1 MPENVQQQRAAHAD
15 FHIRSQSF
23 DEDARTVDIVYAT
36 STPVGRRSFREI
48 LEISE
53 TAIRTDRL
61 DTNNV
66 YLIWNHDVYSEK
78 PPVGR
83 VISYR
88 VEDGQAIATVR
99 LSDNPDN
106 AGVVADIQSGVI
118 RSVSVGYLIHGYSDA
133 TDEETG
139 VTTRTVT
146 SWEPYEISLTVIPA
160 DAAAGIRSDER
171 MSERLDAIETALRDA
186 IVQPHEPAP
195 AGANVETEDE
205 PAAERGD
212 ELETEEE
219 AAVPEDNAIQEAVAA
234 ERSRVRAIN
243 EMATR
248 HGLDDA
254 FVTQHVDAGSDID
267 AVRAAALDAIASR
280 VAPDVSTAAPSV
292 RIVRDE
298 RETLVQRAEAAL
310 VSRATGEAPSDEAR
324 EMRGLSLVEM
334 ARRFSGAGDSVSA
347 ARAVDEALTQRSGM
361 HSTSDF
367 AAVLGNTVAR
377 TLRNAY
383 DNAQRTF
390 EPFTRTVELADF
402 RPVTRVALGDAPKLE
417 KVAEGAEFTHGTIG
431 ETGESYAL
439 ASYGK
444 IVAVTRQAIVNDDL
458 SAFTRL
464 PSMYGARAAELEA
477 DLVYGVLSG
486 NAAMSDGK
494 ALFHSS
500 HGNVLTGGLDVDGLS
515 KVRALG
521 RKQVGIDGAKINVSF
536 ITLIVHPDDETAA
549 EKILGSIAPSSS
561 GEFNPF
567 VGRMTIV
574 ADPRVPEGF
583 WFAAANPSLTETIE
597 LGFLSGARG
606 VQTFTRDGWDVD
618 GVEVKARL
626 DVGAKAIDW
635 RGLARATKP
644 AA

>member
-1 MPENVQQQRAAHAD
+1 MPENQTQSRAAHAD
-15 FHIRSQSF
+15 FAVRSESF
-23 DEDARTVDIVYAT
+23 DESERTVEIVYAT
-36 STPVGRRSFREI
+36 GAEVGRRSFREV
-48 LEISE
+48 LVISPD
-53 TAIRTDRL
+53 AIRTDRL
-61 DTNNV
+61 DSGTV
-66 YLIWNHDVYSEK
+66 HLIRDHMPFGD
-78 PPVGR
+78 PLGR
-83 VISYR
+83 VIAHR
-88 VEDGQAIATVR
+88 VEDGQAVATVR
-99 LSDNPDN
+99 LSDSPDN

-118 RSVSVGYLIHGYSDA
+118 RSVSVGYLIHEYTDT
-133 TDEETG
+133 TDEQTG
-139 VTTRTVT
+139 VTTRTV
-146 SWEPYEISLTVIPA
+146 SAWEPYEISLTVIPA
-160 DAAAGIRSDER
+160 DTSAAIRSDDR
-171 MSERLDAIETALRDA
+171 MTAQLDRIEETLRSAIAA
-186 IVQPHEPAP
+186 PHGDEPA
-195 AGANVETEDE
+195 GDTVTTEDE
-205 PAAERGD
+205 PAADGGEHI
-212 ELETEEE
+212 EEEE
-219 AAVPEDNAIQEAVAA
+219 AAVPENTEIQEAVAA
-234 ERSRVRAIN
+234 ERSRVRDIN
-243 EMATR
+243 AMATR
-248 HGLDDA
+248 HGLDEA

-267 AVRAAALDAIASR
+267 AVRAAALDVIASR
-280 VAPDVSTAAPSV
+280 AAPDVSTATPSV
-292 RIVRDE
+292 RVVRDE

-310 VSRATGEAPSDEAR
+310 VSRATGEAPTDEAR
-324 EMRGLSLVEM
+324 ELRGLSLVEM

-377 TLRNAY
+377 TLLNAY
-383 DNAQRTF
+383 QGAQRTF
-390 EPFTRTVELADF
+390 EPFTRTVELTDF

-417 KVAEGAEFTHGTIG
+417 RVAEGAEFTHGTIG

-439 ASYGK
+439 ASYGR

-464 PSMYGARAAELEA
+464 PAMYGARAAELEA

-494 ALFHSS
+494 ALFHAS

-521 RKQVGIDGAKINVSF
+521 RKQTGIDGSKINVSYV
-536 ITLIVHPDDETAA
+536 TLIVHPDDETAA

-574 ADPRVPEGF
+574 SDPRVPEGQ
-583 WFAAANPSLTETIE
+583 WFAAASPNLVDTIE
-597 LGFLSGARG
+597 LGFLSGQRG
-606 VQTFTRDGWDVD
+606 IQTFTRDGWEVD

-626 DVGAKAIDW
+626 DVGAKAIDF

>member
-1 MPENVQQQRAAHAD
+1 MPENQTQSRAAHAD
-15 FHIRSQSF
+15 FHVRSESF
-23 DEDARTVDIVYAT
+23 DEGARTVEIVYAT

-61 DTNNV
+61 DTGTV
-66 YLIWNHDVYSEK
+66 HLIRDHMPWGD
-78 PPVGR
+78 PLGR
-83 VISYR
+83 VISHR
-88 VEDGQAIATVR
+88 VEDGLAIATVR
-99 LSDNPDN
+99 LSDSPDN

-133 TDEETG
+133 TDEATG

-146 SWEPYEISLTVIPA
+146 AWEPYEISLTVIPA
-160 DAAAGIRSDER
+160 DTQAAIRSDDR
-171 MSERLDAIETALRDA
+171 MAERLDAIEAALRA
-186 IVQPHEPAP
+186 TLAAPHGSDP
-195 AGANVETEDE
+195 AGATVTTEDE
-205 PAAERGD
+205 PAATRGD
-212 ELETEEE
+212 QLTEEE
-219 AAVPEDNAIQEAVAA
+219 ARVPEDIAIQTAVAA
-234 ERSRVRAIN
+234 ERARVRDIQS
-243 EMATR
+243 MATR
-248 HGLDDA
+248 HGLDAA
-254 FVTQHVDAGSDID
+254 FVTQHVDAGSDLD
-267 AVRAAALDAIASR
+267 AVRAAALDMIASSA
-280 VAPDVSTAAPSV
+280 APDVSTATSTV
-292 RIVRDE
+292 RVVRDE

-324 EMRGLSLVEM
+324 ELRGLSLVEM

-377 TLRNAY
+377 TLRAAY
-383 DNAQRTF
+383 ENSQRTF
-390 EPFTRTVELADF
+390 TPFTRTVELTDF

-431 ETGESYAL
+431 ETGESFAL

-444 IVAVTRQAIVNDDL
+444 IVSVTRQAIINDDL

-464 PSMYGARAAELEA
+464 PAMYGARAAELEA

-494 ALFHSS
+494 ALFHAG

-521 RKQVGIDGAKINVSF
+521 RKQTGIDGAKINVSF

-549 EKILGSIAPSSS
+549 EKILGSIAPSAS

-567 VGRMTIV
+567 VGRMQIV
-574 ADPRVPEGF
+574 SDPRVPEGQ
-583 WFAAANPSLTETIE
+583 WFAAASPNLVDTIE
-597 LGFLSGARG
+597 LGFLSGQRG
-606 VQTFTRDGWDVD
+606 IQTFTRDGWEVD

-644 AA
+644 AQQ

>member
-15 FHIRSQSF
+15 FQVRSESF

-66 YLIWNHDVYSEK
+66 YLIWNHGVYSDR

-83 VISYR
+83 VISHR
-88 VEDGQAIATVR
+88 VENGEAVATVR
-99 LSDNPDN
+99 LSDNEEN

-118 RSVSVGYLIHGYSDA
+118 RSVSVGYLIHGYRDA

-171 MSERLDAIETALRDA
+171 MSERLDAIETALRSTLA
-186 IVQPHEPAP
+186 QPHGDDT
-195 AGANVETEDE
+195 AGDTVATEDE
-205 PAAERGD
+205 PAAERG
-212 ELETEEE
+212 EQIEEEE
-219 AAVPEDNAIQEAVAA
+219 AAVPENNDIQQAVAA

-248 HGLDDA
+248 HGLDEA
-254 FVTQHVDAGSDID
+254 FVSQHVDAGSDLD
-267 AVRAAALDAIASR
+267 AVRAAALDVIASR
-280 VAPDVSTAAPSV
+280 AAPEVSTATPSV
-292 RIVRDE
+292 RVVRDE

-324 EMRGLSLVEM
+324 ELRGLSLVEL

-377 TLRNAY
+377 TLRNSY
-383 DNAQRTF
+383 ENAQRTF
-390 EPFTRTVELADF
+390 QPFTRVVELTDF

-417 KVAEGAEFTHGTIG
+417 KVSEGAEFTHGTIG
-431 ETGESYAL
+431 ESGESYAL

-444 IVAVTRQAIVNDDL
+444 IVAVTRQAIINDDL

-464 PSMYGARAAELEA
+464 PAMYGARAAELEA

-494 ALFHSS
+494 ALFHTA
-500 HGNVLTGGLDVDGLS
+500 HGNVMTGGLDVDGLS

-521 RKQVGIDGAKINVSF
+521 RKQTGIDGAKINVSYV
-536 ITLIVHPDDETAA
+536 TLIVNPDDETAA
-549 EKILGSIAPSSS
+549 EKILGSIAPTAS

-574 ADPRVPEGF
+574 ADPRVPEGY
-583 WFAAANPSLTETIE
+583 WFAAANPNLTETIE

>member
-1 MPENVQQQRAAHAD
+1 MPDDIQHRAASAD
-15 FHIRSQSF
+15 FQVRSESF
-23 DEDARTVDIVYAT
+23 DEAARTVEIVYAT

-53 TAIRTDRL
+53 GAIRADRL
-61 DTNNV
+61 NSGTV
-66 YLIWNHDVYSEK
+66 HLIRDHMPWGD
-78 PPVGR
+78 PLGR
-83 VISYR
+83 VIAHR

-99 LSDNPDN
+99 LSDSPDN
-106 AGVVADIQSGVI
+106 AGVVADIQAGVI

-133 TDEETG
+133 TDEATG

-146 SWEPYEISLTVIPA
+146 AWEPYEISLTVIPA
-160 DAAAGIRSDER
+160 DTSAAIRSDER
-171 MSERLDAIETALRDA
+171 MSERLEAVEAALRA
-186 IVQPHEPAP
+186 TLAQPHGTDP
-195 AGANVETEDE
+195 AGATVENEDE
-205 PAAERGD
+205 PAATRG
-212 ELETEEE
+212 EQTETEEE
-219 AAVPEDNAIQEAVAA
+219 AHVPENIAIQEAVNA
-234 ERSRVRAIN
+234 ERARVRAIN
-243 EMATR
+243 SIATR
-248 HGLDDA
+248 HGLGEP
-254 FVTQHVDAGSDID
+254 FVTQHVDAGSDLD

-280 VAPDVSTAAPSV
+280 VAPDVSTATTSV
-292 RIVRDE
+292 RVVRDE

-310 VSRATGEAPSDEAR
+310 VSRATGAAPSDEAR
-324 EMRGLSLVEM
+324 ELRGLSLVEL
-334 ARRFSGAGDSVSA
+334 ARRFAGSDGSVSA
-347 ARAVDEALTQRSGM
+347 ARAVDLALTQRSGM

-377 TLRNAY
+377 TLLNAY
-383 DNAQRTF
+383 QGAQRTF
-390 EPFTRTVELADF
+390 TPFTRTVELADF

-417 KVAEGAEFTHGTIG
+417 KVGEGAEFTHGTIG

-439 ASYGK
+439 ASYGR
-444 IVAVTRQAIVNDDL
+444 IVSVTRQAIINDDL

-464 PSMYGARAAELEA
+464 PAMYGARAAELEA

-494 ALFHSS
+494 PLFHAA
-500 HGNVLTGGLDVDGLS
+500 HGNVMTGGLDVDGLS

-521 RKQVGIDGAKINVSF
+521 RMQKGIDGAKINVSF

-561 GEFNPF
+561 AEFNPF

-574 ADPRVPEGF
+574 ADPRVPEGM
-583 WFAAANPSLTETIE
+583 WFAAANPNLTETIE
-597 LGFLSGARG
+597 LGFLAGQRG

-635 RGLARATKP
+635 RGLARAQKP
-644 AA
+644 AQ

>member
-15 FHIRSQSF
+15 FAVRSESF
-23 DEDARTVDIVYAT
+23 DESERTVEIVYAT
-36 STPVGRRSFREI
+36 GAEVGRRSFREV
-48 LEISE
+48 LVISPD
-53 TAIRTDRL
+53 AIRTDRL
-61 DTNNV
+61 DSGTV
-66 YLIWNHDVYSEK
+66 HLIRDHMPWGD
-78 PPVGR
+78 PLGR
-83 VISYR
+83 VIAHR
-88 VEDGQAIATVR
+88 VEDGQAVATVR
-99 LSDNPDN
+99 LSDSPDN

-160 DAAAGIRSDER
+160 DTSAAIRSDDR
-171 MSERLDAIETALRDA
+171 MADRMDAIETALRNA
-186 IVQPHEPAP
+186 IAAPHEPET
-195 AGANVETEDE
+195 AGATVTTEDE
-205 PAAERGD
+205 PAARSGENI
-212 ELETEEE
+212 ETEEE
-219 AAVPEDNAIQEAVAA
+219 PHVPDNTPTVEEAIAA
-234 ERSRVRAIN
+234 ERARVRDIQA
-243 EMATR
+243 MATR
-248 HGLDDA
+248 HGLDEA
-254 FVTQHVDAGSDID
+254 FVSQHVDAGSDLD
-267 AVRAAALDAIASR
+267 AVRAAALDVIASR
-280 VAPDVSTAAPSV
+280 AAPDVSTATPSV
-292 RIVRDE
+292 RVVRDE

-310 VSRATGEAPSDEAR
+310 VSRATGEAPTEEAR
-324 EMRGLSLVEM
+324 ELRGLSLVEM

-377 TLRNAY
+377 TLRASY
-383 DNAQRTF
+383 ENAQRTF
-390 EPFTRTVELADF
+390 TPFTRTVELTDF

-417 KVAEGAEFTHGTIG
+417 RVAEGAEFTHGTIG

-439 ASYGK
+439 ASYGR
-444 IVAVTRQAIVNDDL
+444 IVAVTRQAIINDDL

-486 NAAMSDGK
+486 NGQMSDGK
-494 ALFHSS
+494 ALFHSA
-500 HGNVLTGGLDVDGLS
+500 HGNVLTGGLDVEGLS

-521 RKQVGIDGAKINVSF
+521 RKQTGIDGAKINVSF

-549 EKILGSIAPSSS
+549 EKLVGSIAPTNSA
-561 GEFNPF
+561 EFNPF
-567 VGRMTIV
+567 VGRMQIV
-574 ADPRVPEGF
+574 SDPRVAEGT
-583 WFAAANPSLTETIE
+583 WFAAASPNLVDTIE
-597 LGFLSGARG
+597 LGFLAGQRG
-606 VQTFTRDGWDVD
+606 LQTFTRDGWEVD

>member
-1 MPENVQQQRAAHAD
+1 MPENINQRAAHAD
-15 FHIRSQSF
+15 FAVRSESF
-23 DEDARTVDIVYAT
+23 DESARTVQIVYAT
-36 STPVGRRSFREI
+36 GAEVGRRSFREV
-48 LEISE
+48 LVISDD
-53 TAIRTDRL
+53 AIRTDRL
-61 DTNNV
+61 DSGTV
-66 YLIWNHDVYSEK
+66 HLIRDHMPWGD
-78 PPVGR
+78 PLGR
-83 VISYR
+83 VIAHR

-99 LSDNPDN
+99 LSDSPDN

-139 VTTRTVT
+139 VTTRTV
-146 SWEPYEISLTVIPA
+146 SAWEPYEISLTVIPA
-160 DAAAGIRSDER
+160 DTSAAIRSDDR
-171 MSERLDAIETALRDA
+171 MTAQLDRIEETLRSA
-186 IVQPHEPAP
+186 IVAPHGDEPA
-195 AGANVETEDE
+195 GDTVTTEDE
-205 PAAERGD
+205 PAARSGENI
-212 ELETEEE
+212 ETEEE
-219 AAVPEDNAIQEAVAA
+219 AEVPENTQIQEAVAA
-234 ERSRVRAIN
+234 ERSRVRDIN
-243 EMATR
+243 AMAAR
-248 HGLDDA
+248 HGLDEA

-267 AVRAAALDAIASR
+267 AVRAAALDVIASR
-280 VAPDVSTAAPSV
+280 AAPDVSTATSTV
-292 RIVRDE
+292 RVVRDE

-324 EMRGLSLVEM
+324 ELRGLSLVEM

-377 TLRNAY
+377 TLLNAY
-383 DNAQRTF
+383 QSAQRTF
-390 EPFTRTVELADF
+390 EPFTRTVELTDF

-439 ASYGK
+439 ASYGR

-464 PSMYGARAAELEA
+464 PAMYGARAAELEA

-500 HGNVLTGGLDVDGLS
+500 HGNVMTGGLDVDGLS

-521 RKQVGIDGAKINVSF
+521 RMQKGIDGAKINVSF

-549 EKILGSIAPSSS
+549 EKLVGSIAPTNSS
-561 GEFNPF
+561 EFNPF

-574 ADPRVPEGF
+574 SDPRVAEGT
-583 WFAAANPSLTETIE
+583 WFAAASPNLVDTIE
-597 LGFLSGARG
+597 LGFLAGQRG

-626 DVGAKAIDW
+626 DVGAKAIDF

>member
-1 MPENVQQQRAAHAD
+1 MPENQTQSRASNAD
-15 FHIRSQSF
+15 FIVRSESF
-23 DEDARTVDIVYAT
+23 DEGARTVEIVYAT
-36 STPVGRRSFREI
+36 STPVGRGSFREI

-61 DTNNV
+61 DTGTV
-66 YLIWNHDVYSEK
+66 HLIRDHMPYGD
-78 PPVGR
+78 PLGR
-83 VISYR
+83 VISHR
-88 VEDGQAIATVR
+88 VEDGLAIATVR
-99 LSDNPDN
+99 LSDSPDN

-133 TDEETG
+133 TDEATG

-146 SWEPYEISLTVIPA
+146 AWEPYEISLTVIPA
-160 DAAAGIRSDER
+160 DTAAAIRSDER
-171 MSERLDAIETALRDA
+171 MGERLDAIEAALRSA
-186 IVQPHEPAP
+186 IAAPHGSNV
-195 AGANVETEDE
+195 AGATVTTEDE
-205 PAAERGD
+205 AAAIRGD
-212 ELETEEE
+212 HDQPETEEE
-219 AAVPEDNAIQEAVAA
+219 AAVPENIAIQEALAA
-234 ERSRVRAIN
+234 ERARVRDIQS
-243 EMATR
+243 MATR
-248 HGLDDA
+248 HGLDAA
-254 FVTQHVDAGSDID
+254 FVTQHVDAGSDLD
-267 AVRAAALDAIASR
+267 AVRGAALDVIASR
-280 VAPDVSTAAPSV
+280 VAPDVSTATSTV
-292 RIVRDE
+292 RVTRDE

-324 EMRGLSLVEM
+324 ELRGLSLVEM

-383 DNAQRTF
+383 ESAQRTF
-390 EPFTRTVELADF
+390 VPFTRTVELTDF

-417 KVAEGAEFTHGTIG
+417 RVAEGGEFTHGTIG

-439 ASYGK
+439 ASYGR

-464 PSMYGARAAELEA
+464 PAMYGARAAELEA

-486 NAAMSDGK
+486 NGHMSDGK
-494 ALFHSS
+494 ALFHTS
-500 HGNVLTGGLDVDGLS
+500 HGNVMTGGLDVDGLS

-521 RKQVGIDGAKINVSF
+521 RKQTGIDGAKINVSF

-549 EKILGSIAPSSS
+549 EKLVGSIAPTNS

-574 ADPRVPEGF
+574 SDPRVAEGT
-583 WFAAANPSLTETIE
+583 WFAAASPNLVDTIE
-597 LGFLSGARG
+597 LGFLAGQRG

-626 DVGAKAIDW
+626 DVGAKAIDF

-644 AA
+644 AE

>member
-15 FHIRSQSF
+15 FAVRSESF
-23 DEDARTVDIVYAT
+23 DEGARTVDIVYAT
-36 STPVGRRSFREI
+36 GAEVGRRSFREV
-48 LEISE
+48 LVISPD
-53 TAIRTDRL
+53 AIRTDRL
-61 DTNNV
+61 DSGTV
-66 YLIWNHDVYSEK
+66 HLIRDHMPWGD
-78 PPVGR
+78 PLGR
-83 VISYR
+83 VIGHR
-88 VEDGQAIATVR
+88 VEDGQAVATVR
-99 LSDNPDN
+99 LSDSPEN

-118 RSVSVGYLIHGYSDA
+118 RSVSVGYLIHEYADS

-139 VTTRTVT
+139 VTTRTV
-146 SWEPYEISLTVIPA
+146 SAWEPYEISLTVIPA
-160 DAAAGIRSDER
+160 DTAAAIRSDDR
-171 MSERLDAIETALRDA
+171 MTAQLDRIEETLRSAISA
-186 IVQPHEPAP
+186 PHGDEP
-195 AGANVETEDE
+195 AGATVATEDE
-205 PAAERGD
+205 PAAERG
-212 ELETEEE
+212 EQIEEEE
-219 AAVPEDNAIQEAVAA
+219 AAVPENNDIQQAVAA

-248 HGLDDA
+248 HGLDEA
-254 FVTQHVDAGSDID
+254 FVSQHVDAGSDLD
-267 AVRAAALDAIASR
+267 AVRAAALDVIASR
-280 VAPDVSTAAPSV
+280 AAPEVSTATPSV
-292 RIVRDE
+292 RVVRDE

-324 EMRGLSLVEM
+324 ELRGLSLVEL

-377 TLRNAY
+377 TLRNSY
-383 DNAQRTF
+383 ESAQRTF
-390 EPFTRTVELADF
+390 EPFTRTVELTDF

-417 KVAEGAEFTHGTIG
+417 RVAEGAEFTHGTIG
-431 ETGESYAL
+431 ESGESYAL
-439 ASYGK
+439 ASYGR
-444 IVAVTRQAIVNDDL
+444 IVAVTRQAIINDDL

-464 PSMYGARAAELEA
+464 PAMYGARAAELEA

-486 NAAMSDGK
+486 NGQMSDGK
-494 ALFHSS
+494 ALFHTA
-500 HGNVLTGGLDVDGLS
+500 HGNVMTGGLDVDGLS

-521 RKQVGIDGAKINVSF
+521 RKQTGIDGAKINVSYV
-536 ITLIVHPDDETAA
+536 TLIVNPDDETAA
-549 EKILGSIAPSSS
+549 EKILGSIAPTAS

-574 ADPRVPEGF
+574 ADPRVPEGY
-583 WFAAANPSLTETIE
+583 WFAAANPNLTETIE

-635 RGLARATKP
+635 RGLARSQKP
-644 AA
+644 AQ